1 MPDFVLE
8 AAHGAGD
15 GRVVVGIDEAGRGPW
30 AGPVTAAAVWL
41 SPERLPAAFQTGLDD
56 SKLLARAKR
65 EAIFEEMLAL
75 ASTDEPPLLFALG
88 AASVAEI
95 DRLNVLQA
103 SLLAMARA
111 VAALAVRPD
120 IALVDGPQAPRLGC
134 RVATVVRGDA
144 RCLTIAAASIAAKV
158 TRDRL
163 MARLAEGHPGYGW
176 ETNAGYGTAHH
187 LRALARLGVTPHH
200 RRSFRPIRDA
210 LNGTRM
216 INHKPLRLK
225 DS

>member
-1 MPDFVLE
+1 MPDFALE
-8 AAHGAGD
+8 LLNGAGR

-41 SPERLPAAFQTGLDD
+41 DAERLAAGFRSGLDD
-56 SKLLARAKR
+56 SKKLPRPTR

-75 ASTDEPPLLFALG
+75 ASAADPPVVLALG
-88 AASVAEI
+88 EAGVEEI
-95 DRLNVLQA
+95 DRLNILQA

-120 IALVDGPQAPRLGC
+120 MALVDGCQAPRLGC
-134 RVATVVRGDA
+134 RVTTIVGGDA

-163 MARLAEGHPGYGW
+163 MARLAETHPGYGW
-176 ETNAGYGTAHH
+176 DTNAGYGTAAH
-187 LRALARLGVTPHH
+187 RSALARLGVTPHH
-200 RRSFRPIRDA
+200 RRSFRPIREA
-210 LNGTRM
+210 LNG
-216 INHKPLRLK
+216 
-225 DS
+225 